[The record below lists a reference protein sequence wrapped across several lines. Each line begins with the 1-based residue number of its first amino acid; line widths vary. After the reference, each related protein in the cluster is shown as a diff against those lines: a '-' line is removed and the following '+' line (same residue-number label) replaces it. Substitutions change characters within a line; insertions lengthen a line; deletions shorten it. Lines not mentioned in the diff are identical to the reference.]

1 MRISLPVLAFQRRV
15 VLSALAVRMWW
26 PSGGSVCG
34 YSWQLGVAE
43 GQGYFGA
50 GGGVHAEWVGPV
62 DKLGFPGCVCRV
74 KKWGF
79 CPLDAVGREMGGVL
93 CNV

>member
-1 MRISLPVLAFQRRV
+1 MLFRSSIIGVVVV
-15 VLSALAVRMWW
+15 VLFPSHDMWW

-43 GQGYFGA
+43 GQGDFGA

-62 DKLGFPGCVCRV
+62 DKLGFPGDVCRV

>member
-1 MRISLPVLAFQRRV
+1 M
-15 VLSALAVRMWW
+15 
-26 PSGGSVCG
+26 GG
-34 YSWQLGVAE
+34 W
-43 GQGYFGA
+43 
-50 GGGVHAEWVGPV
+50 PV